1 MTEAE
6 AKPPEREAPDRAE
19 QAWGIFLLTA
29 AIAGFVAIGGWL
41 ARAFKWLLAND
52 DDE

>member
-1 MTEAE
+1 MPTTKE
-6 AKPPEREAPDRAE
+6 PEREEEVDRSE

-41 ARAFKWLLAND
+41 ARAFKWLMAD